1 MCRAFLR
8 KLWHYDRVRLTVG
21 LAKYKIVLNR
31 QIGGLKMLQIVIPVV
46 GVFFLVI
53 MAYLVRLFPFMT
65 YINCVSAKVPCSPVQ
80 LIAMQLRN
88 VPTDFIIE
96 YYVKVRKAGIN
107 VALDRLE
114 VHVLSG
120 GNLSSVIDALI
131 SASRSNIDLDFEK
144 AAAIDL
150 AGRDVS
156 DAVRMS
162 VQPRVIKTQ
171 AIQGVAKDGIE
182 LIVHANITVRAN
194 LKTMVGGAG
203 EETVLARVSEGIV
216 SAIGS
221 SDTHSIV
228 LNKPE
233 ILTQKVIAS
242 GLDVGTAYEIVS
254 LDISDIDVGRNIGAH
269 LKNYQAVADKKVA
282 EARAEGRRALAM
294 AKTQENK
301 AAEQEAKARL
311 VEAEMAVPQ
320 VSLIRTP
327 CRR

>member
-1 MCRAFLR
+1 MN
-8 KLWHYDRVRLTVG
+8 VVS
-21 LAKYKIVLNR
+21 IVFP
-31 QIGGLKMLQIVIPVV
+31 IV
-46 GVFFLVI
+46 GVFFLVVLG
-53 MAYLVRLFPFMT
+53 YLVRLFPFMT
-65 YINCVSAKVPCSPVQ
+65 YINCVSAKVPCSPMQ

-96 YYVKVRKAGIN
+96 YYVKVRKAGIA
-107 VALDRLE
+107 VGLDRLE

-120 GNLSSVIDALI
+120 GNLANVIDALI

-162 VQPRVIKTQ
+162 VQPRVIKTP
-171 AIQGVAKDGIE
+171 AIQGIAKDGIE

-203 EETVLARVSEGIV
+203 EDTVLARVSEGIV

-228 LNKPE
+228 LNRPE
-233 ILTQKVIAS
+233 MLTQKVISA
-242 GLDVGTAYEIVS
+242 GLDVGTAFEIVS
-254 LDISDIDVGRNIGAH
+254 LDISDIDVGRNIGAY

-282 EARAEGRRALAM
+282 EARAEGRRALAI
-294 AKTQENK
+294 AQTQENK

-311 VEAEMAVPQ
+311 VEAEMKVPQ
-320 VSLIRTP
+320 ALAESYRAGKILVKRKN
-327 CRR
+327 RRPQNPEIAVQGTGFVDDAD

>member
-1 MCRAFLR
+1 M
-8 KLWHYDRVRLTVG
+8 
-21 LAKYKIVLNR
+21 
-31 QIGGLKMLQIVIPVV
+31 QIIIPII
-46 GVFFLVI
+46 GVFVLVI

-65 YINCVSAKVPCSPVQ
+65 YINCVSAKVPCTPLQ

-96 YYVKVRKAGIN
+96 YYVKVRKAGIP
-107 VALDRLE
+107 VGLDRLE

-120 GNLSSVIDALI
+120 GNLANVIDALI
-131 SASRSNIDLDFEK
+131 SASRSNINLDFEK

-162 VQPRVIKTQ
+162 VQPRVIKT
-171 AIQGVAKDGIE
+171 ADIQGVAKDGIE
-182 LIVHANITVRAN
+182 LIVRANITVRAN
-194 LKTMVGGAG
+194 LDTMVGGAG

-221 SDTHSIV
+221 SDTHSVV

-233 ILTQKVIAS
+233 ILTKKVIAA

-301 AAEQEAKARL
+301 AAEQEAKAML
-311 VEAEMAVPQ
+311 VQAEMKVPQ
-320 VSLIRTP
+320 ALAESFRKGKILGKRKIRNAQTAAAP
-327 CRR
+327 GKGTGFVDDSD

>member
-1 MCRAFLR
+1 
-8 KLWHYDRVRLTVG
+8 
-21 LAKYKIVLNR
+21 
-31 QIGGLKMLQIVIPVV
+31 MLQIIIPIF
-46 GVFFLVI
+46 GLFFLII
-53 MAYLVRLFPFMT
+53 MAYLIRLFPFMT
-65 YINCVSAKVPCSPVQ
+65 YLNCMSAKVPCSPIQ

-96 YYVKVRKAGIN
+96 YYVKARKAGLP

-120 GNLSSVIDALI
+120 GNLANVISALI

-162 VQPRVIKTQ
+162 VQPRVIKTPD
-171 AIQGVAKDGIE
+171 IQGIAKDGIE
-182 LIVHANITVRAN
+182 LIVQANITVRAN
-194 LKTMVGGAG
+194 LNTMVGGAG
-203 EETVLARVSEGIV
+203 EDTVMARVSEGIV

-221 SDTHSIV
+221 SESHSVV

-233 ILTQKVIAS
+233 LLTQKVIAA
-242 GLDVGTAYEIVS
+242 GLDVGTAFEIVS

-269 LKNYQAVADKKVA
+269 LKHFQAVADKKVA
-282 EARAEGRRALAM
+282 EAKAESRRALAM

-301 AAEQEAKARL
+301 AAEQEAKAML
-311 VEAEMAVPQ
+311 VQAEMKVPKALAESFRNGKI
-320 VSLIRTP
+320 VVKRKSRKNLADSPVLPKGTGFVDDAD
-327 CRR
+327 

>member
-1 MCRAFLR
+1 
-8 KLWHYDRVRLTVG
+8 
-21 LAKYKIVLNR
+21 
-31 QIGGLKMLQIVIPVV
+31 MLQIAVPIV
-46 GVFFLVI
+46 GVFFLVVLG
-53 MAYLVRLFPFMT
+53 YLVRLFPFMT
-65 YINCVSAKVPCSPVQ
+65 YINCVSATVPCSPVQ

-96 YYVKVRKAGIN
+96 YYVKVRKAGIP
-107 VALDRLE
+107 VGLDRLE

-120 GNLSSVIDALI
+120 GNLANVIDALI

-162 VQPRVIKTQ
+162 VQPRVIKT
-171 AIQGVAKDGIE
+171 ADIQGVAKDGIE
-182 LIVHANITVRAN
+182 LIVRANITVRAN
-194 LKTMVGGAG
+194 LNTMVGGAG

-221 SDTHSIV
+221 SDTHLVV

-233 ILTQKVIAS
+233 ILTQKVIAA
-242 GLDVGTAYEIVS
+242 GLDVGTAFEIVS

-301 AAEQEAKARL
+301 AAEQEARARL
-311 VEAEMAVPQ
+311 VEQEMKVPQ
-320 VSLIRTP
+320 ALAESFRLGKILGKRKGKKQQAPAIPAKGTGFVDDAD
-327 CRR
+327 

>member
-1 MCRAFLR
+1 M
-8 KLWHYDRVRLTVG
+8 
-21 LAKYKIVLNR
+21 
-31 QIGGLKMLQIVIPVV
+31 QILIPII
-46 GVFFLVI
+46 GVFVLVI

-65 YINCVSAKVPCSPVQ
+65 YINCVFARVPCTPMQ
-80 LIAMQLRN
+80 LVAMQLRN

-96 YYVKVRKAGIN
+96 YYVKVRKAGIP
-107 VALDRLE
+107 VGLDRLE

-120 GNLSSVIDALI
+120 GNLANVIDALI
-131 SASRSNIDLDFEK
+131 SASRSNINLDFEK

-162 VQPRVIKTQ
+162 VQPRVIKT
-171 AIQGVAKDGIE
+171 ADIQGVAKDGIE
-182 LIVHANITVRAN
+182 LIVRANITVRAN
-194 LKTMVGGAG
+194 LDTMVGGAG

-221 SDTHSIV
+221 ADTHLVV

-233 ILTQKVIAS
+233 ILAKKVIAA

-301 AAEQEAKARL
+301 AAEQEAKAML
-311 VEAEMAVPQ
+311 VQAEMKVPQ
-320 VSLIRTP
+320 ALAESFRKGKILGKRKGRTP
-327 CRR
+327 QTQPPAPGKGTGFVDDSD